1 MLNLRQTW
9 ILLAMLATWVA
20 AGSAETYRLSGEKGW
35 QNVADDPES
44 EYLLAISQIKQQ
56 LLIGTDADVVDALEA
71 LKKDFPEMTGTEVD
85 AYIEAEKLYAKADM
99 YKAATAYKKFID
111 AWPDSILQPA
121 AMERLYSIATAYLQ
135 GQKRVFIKILK
146 LPAFDT
152 GVDLM
157 YDVADRA
164 GSSPMGLRALTTLA
178 ESQER
183 KKLFMDAFGTWQQIA
198 DQWPTGKTRQT
209 ATLRMAQALHA
220 SYDGV
225 QYDDSLI
232 EKARAYF
239 QDYNNQYPQDAAR
252 LEVPE
257 TINLINEQLAYKQY
271 ETGFYYE
278 RTGKSDV
285 ASQYYHKVLKDWPDS
300 KAAAMAQARMAP
312 DAVSPIKM
320 TTRRRMVNGTTRF
333 LDSWFGI
340 DTMFDK
346 ILPEDGNE
354 DKVPLNILNDS
365 SVP

>member
-1 MLNLRQTW
+1 MW
-9 ILLAMLATWVA
+9 IVLAMLATLGA
-20 AGSAETYRLSGEKGW
+20 ASSAETYRLSDEKGW
-35 QNVADDPES
+35 QNVAGDPES

-56 LLIGTDADVVDALEA
+56 LLTGTDADIVGALEA
-71 LKKDFPEMTGTEVD
+71 LKKDFPGMAGTEID
-85 AYIEAEKLYAKADM
+85 GYIEAEKLYADANW

-111 AWPDSILQPA
+111 AWPDSVLQPA

-164 GSSPMGLRALTTLA
+164 GNSPMGLRALTTLA
-178 ESQER
+178 ESQEQ
-183 KKLFMDAFGTWQQIA
+183 KKLFLDAYDTWQQIA

-239 QDYNNQYPQDAAR
+239 QDYNNQYPEDAAR
-252 LEVPE
+252 LGVPE

-285 ASQYYHKVLKDWPDS
+285 ASRYYQKVLKDWPDS
-300 KAAAMAQARMAP
+300 KAATMAQARMAP

-320 TTRRRMVNGTTRF
+320 TTRRRGIDITIVF
-333 LDSWFGI
+333 LDNWFGLKPL
-340 DTMFDK
+340 FNRDK
-346 ILPEDGNE
+346 N
-354 DKVPLNILNDS
+354 K
-365 SVP
+365 